1 MKTLLLKKAWVTFAN
16 TCNTEWTKWW
26 RSTDCIPDLSFS
38 SPLSTPGELFG
49 IYYLYHNLLSPLF
62 FLFHWFQFIHHFLIH
77 THTPSTVPLWLNSS
91 YSNLLPISCTTW
103 SDCSFLACSL
113 ERIKPQ
119 RWLLGQMY
127 ERRFIFQE
135 IAAKKPRHIHPT
147 IPNWKWAR
155 LIFNYLNFRELEAWY
170 EMKTYWILFP
180 SPPSPQCL
188 SITFAIF
195 PIWNVFL
202 PPLHSC
208 PSSTS
213 NLFMYLIS
221 LGKLKKWN

>member
-1 MKTLLLKKAWVTFAN
+1 MLILATLSELSDVNQLISYPTSLSLLPSAHLENYLVSITSVI
-16 TCNTEWTKWW
+16 TC
-26 RSTDCIPDLSFS
+26 
-38 SPLSTPGELFG
+38 
-49 IYYLYHNLLSPLF
+49 

-77 THTPSTVPLWLNSS
+77 THTPSTIPLWPNSS

-113 ERIKPQ
+113 ERMKPQ

-147 IPNWKWAR
+147 IPNWKWAT
-155 LIFNYLNFRELEAWY
+155 LTFSYLNFRELEAWY

-180 SPPSPQCL
+180 PPPSPQCL
-188 SITFAIF
+188 NITFAIF

-202 PPLHSC
+202 PPLRSC
-208 PSSTS
+208 PSSTY
-213 NLFMYLIS
+213 NLCI
-221 LGKLKKWN
+221 